1 MLTNAGWTTSQYAS
15 CHVHELQL
23 TTSSGIYEV
32 TTESIPPGVRSE
44 RWKRG
49 FVPAPAGFTDRQ
61 SGVTFHQ
68 AQVALAKVYVGS
80 DDVKGGDDEVVNI
93 ERPHDERTSVDQIG
107 KKDTVA
113 KAIKLPKTVDEAKD
127 IIKRFQDAAV
137 KSDKNV

>member
-1 MLTNAGWTTSQYAS
+1 MLLVTPRSCSLPLVLESTKLRPNQYPLGPDPRDGK
-15 CHVHELQL
+15 EG
-23 TTSSGIYEV
+23 SSL
-32 TTESIPPGVRSE
+32 PPEHADS
-44 RWKRG
+44 
-49 FVPAPAGFTDRQ
+49 Q
-61 SGVTFHQ
+61 SGVTFHE

-113 KAIKLPKTVDEAKD
+113 KAIKLPKTLDEAKD

>member
-1 MLTNAGWTTSQYAS
+1 MLLVIPRSCSSPLVLESKKLRQNQHPLGSDPRDGKEGSSQTPLEHAN
-15 CHVHELQL
+15 
-23 TTSSGIYEV
+23 
-32 TTESIPPGVRSE
+32 
-44 RWKRG
+44 
-49 FVPAPAGFTDRQ
+49 RQ

-113 KAIKLPKTVDEAKD
+113 KAIQLPKTVDEAKD
-127 IIKRFQDAAV
+127 IIKRFQDGAV

>member
-1 MLTNAGWTTSQYAS
+1 MSCSLPLVLESTKLRPNQHPLGPNPRDGKEGPSQHLLEY
-15 CHVHELQL
+15 
-23 TTSSGIYEV
+23 
-32 TTESIPPGVRSE
+32 
-44 RWKRG
+44 
-49 FVPAPAGFTDRQ
+49 TDSQ
-61 SGVTFHQ
+61 SGVTFHE

-93 ERPHDERTSVDQIG
+93 ERQHDERTSVDQIG

-113 KAIKLPKTVDEAKD
+113 KAIKLPKTLDEAKD

>member
-1 MLTNAGWTTSQYAS
+1 MSCSLPLVLESTKLRPNQHPLGSDPRDGKEGSSQ
-15 CHVHELQL
+15 HLL
-23 TTSSGIYEV
+23 
-32 TTESIPPGVRSE
+32 ES
-44 RWKRG
+44 
-49 FVPAPAGFTDRQ
+49 ANRQ
-61 SGVTFHQ
+61 SGVTFHE

-113 KAIKLPKTVDEAKD
+113 KAIKLPKTLDEAKD

>member
-1 MLTNAGWTTSQYAS
+1 LLEHTNS
-15 CHVHELQL
+15 
-23 TTSSGIYEV
+23 
-32 TTESIPPGVRSE
+32 
-44 RWKRG
+44 
-49 FVPAPAGFTDRQ
+49 Q
-61 SGVTFHQ
+61 SGVTFHE

-113 KAIKLPKTVDEAKD
+113 KAIKLPKTLNEAKD